1 MKRSTEPQILTLSEY
16 ESKRV
21 LVGYGGVISQEV
33 LVQDPSEAGRAAKD
47 IGLPVVLKLCGA
59 RIVHK
64 TERNL
69 VRLGL
74 DTVRAVERAAHE
86 LWARRRDDD
95 GEVGL
100 LVAEMIAGRRELIA
114 GMVRDPQFGPCVLLG
129 LGGVL
134 TEALGDVVFALAPLS
149 HTQARAMVEGL
160 RFKHLVTQPFRGEE
174 PVDLDALADLLVGLG
189 RLAVER
195 PDIESVDVNPLIVV
209 DGKPIAV
216 DALVVTNTTL
226 HTRPPVQRHA
236 PEDILERFR
245 PLFHPRGVV
254 VAGASSHPGK
264 FGFVSLH
271 NLRRFGYQGEIF
283 PVNRD
288 GAEILGQPS
297 YRTVEEIPPDKAD
310 LVFVCTPAAANVEL
324 LRSCAKIGVRAAFVA
339 SGGYREAGEEG
350 RRLENELVATA
361 QELGMLLAGPNG
373 QGVISTPVSMCA
385 QIVAPYPPAG
395 RLSVVSQSGNL
406 LSAFLNYSVQTGVG
420 VSKAISA
427 GNSAHTNIADYLE
440 YFTADPETDVVLAY
454 LEGVPDGPHFIEAV
468 RALTRR
474 KPLVLVKGGAA
485 AEGQRAAL
493 SHTGSLATDD
503 RVFDG
508 LCRQFGVLRA
518 PTIEHAFEWAAT
530 LATQPLPQG
539 RRVVVFTTVGGWG
552 VLTADACAQAGLD
565 LIPLPQDL
573 VETISTLVPARWSH
587 NNPIDLAGGETRDTV
602 PQVLD
607 LVCAHPEVDAVLH
620 LGLGIQA
627 ATAHGFKG
635 GIFYPDY
642 GLERMAGFHENQE
655 RRYAT
660 AAAEASDR
668 HQKPVLTTTELVY
681 TAAEYGNAGPLAVR
695 EADRVCYPSAHRA
708 VAALRAAI
716 EYAEF
721 RRRYDTTE

>member
-1 MKRSTEPQILTLSEY
+1 MERSTEPQLLTLSEY
-16 ESKRV
+16 ESKR
-21 LVGYGGVISQEV
+21 LLAGYGGVISQEV
-33 LVQDPSEAGRAAKD
+33 LVQDPHEAGRAATD
-47 IGLPVVLKLCGA
+47 IGLPVVVKLCGA
-59 RIVHK
+59 RIAHK
-64 TERNL
+64 TERHL

-74 DTVRAVERAAHE
+74 DTVRTVERAAHE
-86 LWARRRDDD
+86 LWARRQADD

-100 LVAEMIAGRRELIA
+100 LVAEMVAGRRELIA

-149 HTQARAMVEGL
+149 HAQAKTMVEGL
-160 RFKHLVTQPFRGEE
+160 RFKQLVTQPFRGEE
-174 PVDLDALADLLVGLG
+174 PVDLDALADLLLGLG
-189 RLAVER
+189 RLAIER

-209 DGKPIAV
+209 NGKPIAV
-216 DALVVTNTTL
+216 DALVVTHETPP
-226 HTRPPVQRHA
+226 TRPPVQRRD

-297 YRTVEEIPPDKAD
+297 YRTVEEIPPDRAD
-310 LVFVCTPAAANVEL
+310 LVFVCTPAATNVAL

-339 SGGYREAGEEG
+339 SGGYREAGEAG

-361 QELGMLLAGPNG
+361 QELGLLLAGPNG

-420 VSKAISA
+420 VSKAVSA

-440 YFTADPETDVVLAY
+440 YFAADPETEVVLAY
-454 LEGVPDGPHFIEAV
+454 LEGVPDGPHFIDAV
-468 RALTRR
+468 RALTQR
-474 KPLVLVKGGAA
+474 KPLVVVKGGAA

-508 LCRQFGVLRA
+508 LCRQFGILRA

-530 LATQPLPQG
+530 LATQPLPPG

-602 PQVLD
+602 PEILD

-635 GIFYPDY
+635 GAFYPDH

-655 RRYAT
+655 RRYA
-660 AAAEASDR
+660 AAAAAASDK

-681 TAAEYGNAGPLAVR
+681 TAWEYGNAGPLAVR
-695 EADRVCYPSAHRA
+695 AAGRVCYPSAHRA

-716 EYAEF
+716 DYAEF
-721 RRRYDTTE
+721 RRRYATT

>member
-1 MKRSTEPQILTLSEY
+1 MECSTQPRASTLSEY
-16 ESKRV
+16 ESKR
-21 LVGYGGVISQEV
+21 LLAGYGAVISQEV
-33 LVQDPSEAGRAAKD
+33 LVQGPFEAGRAAAEL
-47 IGLPVVLKLCGA
+47 GFPVVVKLCGA
-59 RIVHK
+59 GVAHK
-64 TERNL
+64 TERHL

-74 DTVRAVERAAHE
+74 DTVQAVERAAHE
-86 LWARRRDDD
+86 LWARRRDGD
-95 GEVGL
+95 GAVSL
-100 LVAEMIAGRRELIA
+100 LVAEMVAGKRELIA
-114 GMVRDPQFGPCVLLG
+114 GMVRDPQFGPCILLG

-134 TEALGDVVFALAPLS
+134 TEALGDAVFALAPLS
-149 HTQARAMVEGL
+149 RAQARAMVEGM

-174 PVDLDALADLLVGLG
+174 PVDLDALTDLLVGLG

-195 PDIESVDVNPLIVV
+195 PDIGSVDVNPLIVV
-209 DGKPIAV
+209 NGKPVAV
-216 DALVVTNTTL
+216 DALIVTNTTP
-226 HTRPPVQRHA
+226 HTRPTAQRRT
-236 PEDILERFR
+236 PEETLERFR
-245 PLFHPRGVV
+245 PLFHPRGAV

-271 NLRRFGYQGEIF
+271 NLRRFGYQGAIF
-283 PVNRD
+283 PVNRE
-288 GAEILGQPS
+288 GAEILGQPT

-310 LVFVCTPAAANVEL
+310 LVFVCTPAVANVEL

-350 RRLENELVATA
+350 RHLENELVETA
-361 QELGMLLAGPNG
+361 EELGMLLAGPNG

-385 QIVAPYPPAG
+385 QIVAPYPPSG

-420 VSKAISA
+420 VSKAVSA
-427 GNSAHTNIADYLE
+427 GNAAHTDIADYLE
-440 YFTADPETDVVLAY
+440 YFAADPETDVVLAY
-454 LEGVPDGPHFIEAV
+454 LEGIPDSPHFVDAV
-468 RALTRR
+468 RGLTPR
-474 KPLVLVKGGAA
+474 KPLVLVKGGVAT
-485 AEGQRAAL
+485 EGQRAAL

-508 LCRQFGVLRA
+508 LCRQFGILRA

-552 VLTADACAQAGLD
+552 VLAADACAQAELD

-573 VETISTLVPARWSH
+573 VATISTLVPARWSH
-587 NNPIDLAGGETRDTV
+587 NNPVDLAGGETRDTV

-607 LVCAHPEVDAVLH
+607 LVCGHPEVDAVLH

-627 ATAHGFKG
+627 ATAHGFKSG
-635 GIFYPDY
+635 AFYPDY

-655 RRYAT
+655 RRYA
-660 AAAEASDR
+660 AAAAQASDK
-668 HQKPVLTTTELVY
+668 HEKPVLTTTELVH
-681 TAAEYGNAGPLAVR
+681 TAWEYGNAGPLAVR
-695 EADRVCYPSAHRA
+695 EAGRVCYPSAHRA
-708 VAALRAAI
+708 VAALRAAT

-721 RRRYDTTE
+721 RRRYETPE

>member
-1 MKRSTEPQILTLSEY
+1 M
-16 ESKRV
+16 
-21 LVGYGGVISQEV
+21 
-33 LVQDPSEAGRAAKD
+33 
-47 IGLPVVLKLCGA
+47 
-59 RIVHK
+59 
-64 TERNL
+64 
-69 VRLGL
+69 
-74 DTVRAVERAAHE
+74 
-86 LWARRRDDD
+86 
-95 GEVGL
+95 
-100 LVAEMIAGRRELIA
+100 
-114 GMVRDPQFGPCVLLG
+114 
-129 LGGVL
+129 
-134 TEALGDVVFALAPLS
+134 
-149 HTQARAMVEGL
+149 
-160 RFKHLVTQPFRGEE
+160 
-174 PVDLDALADLLVGLG
+174 
-189 RLAVER
+189 
-195 PDIESVDVNPLIVV
+195 DVNPLIVV
-209 DGKPIAV
+209 NGKPIAV
-216 DALVVTNTTL
+216 DALVVTNPTP
-226 HTRPPVQRHA
+226 HTGPTVQRRA
-236 PEDILERFR
+236 PEEILERFR

-288 GAEILGQPS
+288 GAEILGQPT
-297 YRTVEEIPPDKAD
+297 YRTVEEIPPNKAD
-310 LVFVCTPAAANVEL
+310 LVFVCTPVAANVEL

-339 SGGYREAGEEG
+339 SGGYREVGEEG
-350 RRLENELVATA
+350 RRLENELVETA
-361 QELGMLLAGPNG
+361 EELGLLLAGPNG

-420 VSKAISA
+420 VSKAVSA

-440 YFTADPETDVVLAY
+440 YFAADPETDVVLAY
-454 LEGVPDGPHFIEAV
+454 LEGVPDGPHFIDAV
-468 RALTRR
+468 RSLTQR

-552 VLTADACAQAGLD
+552 VLTADACAQAGLN
-565 LIPLPQDL
+565 LISLPQDL

-635 GIFYPDY
+635 GEFYPDY

-655 RRYAT
+655 RRYAE
-660 AAAEASDR
+660 AAAAASDR

-681 TAAEYGNAGPLAVR
+681 TAWEYGNAGPLAVR
-695 EADRVCYPSAHRA
+695 EAGRVCYPSAHRA

-721 RRRYDTTE
+721 RQRYDTTE

>member
-1 MKRSTEPQILTLSEY
+1 MERSTEPHTSTLSEY
-16 ESKRV
+16 ESKREIA
-21 LVGYGGVISQEV
+21 GYGGVISREV
-33 LVQDPSEAGRAAKD
+33 LVQDPSEAGRAAAE
-47 IGLPVVLKLCGA
+47 IGFPVVVKLCGT
-59 RIVHK
+59 RIAHK
-64 TERNL
+64 TERDL

-74 DTVRAVERAAHE
+74 DTAQAVERAAHE
-86 LWARRRDDD
+86 LWARRRDED

-100 LVAEMIAGRRELIA
+100 LVAEMVAGKRELIA
-114 GMVRDPQFGPCVLLG
+114 GMVRDPQFGSCVLLG

-149 HTQARAMVEGL
+149 HTQARAMVEGM

-174 PVDLDALADLLVGLG
+174 PVELDALAELLVGLG

-195 PDIESVDVNPLIVV
+195 PDIESVDVNPLIVIN
-209 DGKPIAV
+209 GKPVAV
-216 DALVVTNTTL
+216 DALVVTNPTP
-226 HTRPPVQRHA
+226 HTRPTVQRRA
-236 PEDILERFR
+236 PEEVLERFR
-245 PLFHPRGVV
+245 PLFYPRGVV

-283 PVNRD
+283 PINRD
-288 GAEILGQPS
+288 GAEILGQPT

-310 LVFVCTPAAANVEL
+310 LVFVCTPVAANVEL

-350 RRLENELVATA
+350 RRLENELVETA
-361 QELGMLLAGPNG
+361 EELGMLLAGPNG

-420 VSKAISA
+420 VSKAVSA

-440 YFTADPETDVVLAY
+440 YFAADPETDVVLAY
-454 LEGVPDGPHFIEAV
+454 LEGVPDGPHFIDAV
-468 RALTRR
+468 RGLTQR

-518 PTIEHAFEWAAT
+518 PTIEQAFEWAAT

-552 VLTADACAQAGLD
+552 VLTADACAQAGLN
-565 LIPLPQDL
+565 LIPLPRDL
-573 VETISTLVPARWSH
+573 GETVSTLVPARWSH

-607 LVCAHPEVDAVLH
+607 LVCGHPEVDAVLH

-635 GIFYPDY
+635 GTFYPGY

-655 RRYAT
+655 RRYA
-660 AAAEASDR
+660 AAAAAASDR

-681 TAAEYGNAGPLAVR
+681 TAREYGNAGPLAVR
-695 EADRVCYPSAHRA
+695 EAGRVCYPSAHRA

-721 RRRYDTTE
+721 RRRYDTIE